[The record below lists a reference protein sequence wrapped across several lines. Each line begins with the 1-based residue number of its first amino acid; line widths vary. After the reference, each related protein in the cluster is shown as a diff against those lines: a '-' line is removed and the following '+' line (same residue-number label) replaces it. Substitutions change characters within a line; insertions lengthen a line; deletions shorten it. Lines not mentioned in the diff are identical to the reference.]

1 MLRDVKR
8 DVAVVAPLS
17 VLWDAIEQEVG
28 DLAAVVPVSNPV
40 KRLSFVLCQ
49 GQGIH
54 GCVSRS
60 GVLWIVLRT
69 PAGGVSQPSESSDSV
84 QCHSSTSRIVAWY
97 LASRSPSRAMC

>member
-40 KRLSFVLCQ
+40 KRLSFVRCQ
-49 GQGIH
+49 SQGIH

-60 GVLWIVLRT
+60 EVLRIVLNT
-69 PAGGVSQPSESSDSV
+69 PAGGV
-84 QCHSSTSRIVAWY
+84 T
-97 LASRSPSRAMC
+97 